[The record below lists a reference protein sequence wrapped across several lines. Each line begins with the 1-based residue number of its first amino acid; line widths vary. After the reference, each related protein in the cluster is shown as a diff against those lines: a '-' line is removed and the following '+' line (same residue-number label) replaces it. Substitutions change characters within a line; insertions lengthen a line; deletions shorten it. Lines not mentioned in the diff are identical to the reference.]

1 VEIADMNIS
10 LPIPDDGRVLFFKRD
25 REQFGFLSNY
35 HDAPIVIDGETWRS
49 TEFYYQA
56 QKSVDPEY
64 REAIR
69 NATSSDHAKGIGS
82 DPRRSRKSRKR
93 SWFQGRLEKM
103 RADWDDIKLSVMRQ
117 AVAAKF
123 GQNADLR
130 AKLLATGDAE
140 IIEDSTH
147 DDFWGLG
154 RDGAG
159 TNWMGRLLM
168 QLREALRA
176 AETT

>member
-1 VEIADMNIS
+1 MNNP
-10 LPIPDDGRVLFFKRD
+10 LPIPDDGRILFFKRD

-35 HDAPIVIDGETWRS
+35 HEAAIVVDGETWRS

-56 QKSVDPEY
+56 QKSDDAEY

-69 NATSSDHAKGIGS
+69 NATSADHAKGIGS

-93 SWFQGRLEKM
+93 SWFNGRLDKM
-103 RADWDDIKLSVMRQ
+103 RPDWNDVKLDVMRR

-123 GQNADLR
+123 GQNPNLQAQ
-130 AKLLATGDAE
+130 LLATGDAE
-140 IIEDSTH
+140 IIEDSNF

-159 TNWMGRLLM
+159 TNWMGRVLM
-168 QLREALRA
+168 QLREELRRS
-176 AETT
+176 EPS